1 MEDDNNV
8 IKCRFRPTL
17 HRDVERADVALV
29 FGGDLAAVA
38 TCVSIH
44 HLNDAHLV
52 SVDLTERTPLIH
64 HEHRSARVLC
74 LLVWSAMAFPSLT
87 FLLFEDD

>member
-8 IKCRFRPTL
+8 IKCLSQDPTL
-17 HRDVERADVALV
+17 HGDVECAAVALV

-44 HLNDAHLV
+44 YFDDAHLV
-52 SVDLTERTPLIH
+52 SVDLTEREGMI
-64 HEHRSARVLC
+64 C
-74 LLVWSAMAFPSLT
+74 
-87 FLLFEDD
+87 